1 MFLPIKELN
10 VLLEAED
17 PPDDIPEALK
27 WYGAVT
33 VEFIREWSLTEAVWL
48 MWDIWNASVL
58 KWEMTNCFVNVK

>member
-1 MFLPIKELN
+1 M
-10 VLLEAED
+10 LEAED

-33 VEFIREWSLTEAVWL
+33 VEFLTEAVWL

-58 KWEMTNCFVNVK
+58 EWKMENEKLFCLLNLQSFGIWKINN